1 MFICILGCKK
11 VGVSVAS
18 CMFLY
23 NHLLSVYLIYFCGAF
38 QSIEFK
44 FCLGFMVRLK
54 SEWTYDWQYSIE
66 RHWKNQY
73 SSQTVIILW

>member
-11 VGVSVAS
+11 VDISVAS

-23 NHLLSVYLIYFCGAF
+23 DHSLSVYLIYFCGAF

-54 SEWTYDWQYSIE
+54 SEWT
-66 RHWKNQY
+66 
-73 SSQTVIILW
+73 